1 MRFVKIAEAGIQRQ
15 QLSQR
20 RDFLRFRPIRLGKN
34 RPMNQPTP
42 PVRTDEMSDKAT
54 TKLVIPSE
62 DILKGSR
69 EVLIRH
75 ADVIY
80 RLCLTKN
87 GKLILQK

>member
-1 MRFVKIAEAGIQRQ
+1 MKNPPQPAPP
-15 QLSQR
+15 LSLPENP
-20 RDFLRFRPIRLGKN
+20 DSK
-34 RPMNQPTP
+34 T
-42 PVRTDEMSDKAT
+42 AA
-54 TKLVIPSE
+54 KLVIPSE
-62 DILKGSR
+62 EILKGSR

>member
-1 MRFVKIAEAGIQRQ
+1 MENPPQPASPE
-15 QLSQR
+15 S
-20 RDFLRFRPIRLGKN
+20 LRENPDSK
-34 RPMNQPTP
+34 T
-42 PVRTDEMSDKAT
+42 AA
-54 TKLVIPSE
+54 KLVIPSE
-62 DILKGSR
+62 EILKGSR